1 MRTLPTLLAIP
12 IIAAACTGGAAAS
25 PSPTVAPS
33 AVAPSAV
40 ASPAARYDVG
50 TNPNQLVLR
59 IATSGGFIGPSVDLT
74 RLPLFALYADG
85 RLIVP
90 GTTDASF
97 PGPLLPA
104 VIQVQV
110 TPAEIQKILAAADSA
125 GLLGPDA
132 SYRNPS
138 VADAG
143 TTDFTTTVG
152 GKTHRISAY
161 ALGIGRSATG
171 ADAAA
176 LQALA
181 DFAARVQDLATFL
194 GRPVAMDQLYQPAA
208 INIFASAAQS
218 ADPSSPA
225 PAVIAWPLTLDPATA
240 GQPAP
245 VEGMRCIAIRG
256 SDLASFLAVA
266 ATARS
271 NAIWT
276 APSGRYFLSVRPLYP
291 EESGCVNSAA

>member
-1 MRTLPTLLAIP
+1 MRILPTLLAIS
-12 IIAAACTGGAAAS
+12 IIAAACTSGSAAS
-25 PSPTVAPS
+25 PSPT
-33 AVAPSAV
+33 VAPSAV

-50 TNPNQLVLR
+50 TNADQLVLR
-59 IATSGGFIGPSVDLT
+59 IATGGGFIGPSADLT
-74 RLPLFALYADG
+74 RLPPFALYADG

-90 GTTDASF
+90 GATDAIF

-104 VIQVQV
+104 LVQVQV
-110 TPAEIQKILAAADSA
+110 TPAEIQKILGAADTA

-132 SYRNPS
+132 SYMNPG

-143 TTDFTTTVG
+143 TTTFTTTVD

-161 ALGIGRSATG
+161 ALGIGRADTG
-171 ADAAA
+171 ADAAT

-181 DFAARVQDLATFL
+181 DFAARTQDLATLL
-194 GRPVAMDQLYQPAA
+194 GRPVAMDRLYQPTA
-208 INIFASAAQS
+208 INIFASAAQP
-218 ADPSSPA
+218 ADPSAPT
-225 PAVIAWPLTLDPATA
+225 PAVIAWPLSLDPGTA

-245 VEGMRCIAIRG
+245 AEGVRCISIRG

-276 APSGRYFLSVRPLYP
+276 APSGRYSLSVRPLYP
-291 EESGCVNSAA
+291 EESGCVNSAG